1 MKARAFNPA
10 EFAWRFAALYQADCH
25 LMTAPIVVD
34 SPETRTTLIE
44 RCGLRDVFDMA
55 RTLDAVV
62 LGAAGMGK
70 DATAYRSQFISDS
83 DRESLIAAGAIGDLL
98 FNFLD
103 AEGRIVDH
111 PINGRVMSVPLSIV
125 KEVPQ
130 RILAAGGITKVRA
143 LRASIALLA
152 PTTLITDQYA
162 AAELLK

>member
-1 MKARAFNPA
+1 
-10 EFAWRFAALYQADCH
+10 ALYQADCH

-34 SPETRTTLIE
+34 SPQTRTTLIE
-44 RCGLRDVFDMA
+44 RCGLSDLFDMA

-70 DATAYRSQFISDS
+70 DATSYRSHFITDS

-103 AEGRIVDH
+103 AEGQIVDH
-111 PINGRVMSVPLSIV
+111 PIHERVMSVPLPIV

-130 RILAAGGITKVRA
+130 RI
-143 LRASIALLA
+143 
-152 PTTLITDQYA
+152 
-162 AAELLK
+162 